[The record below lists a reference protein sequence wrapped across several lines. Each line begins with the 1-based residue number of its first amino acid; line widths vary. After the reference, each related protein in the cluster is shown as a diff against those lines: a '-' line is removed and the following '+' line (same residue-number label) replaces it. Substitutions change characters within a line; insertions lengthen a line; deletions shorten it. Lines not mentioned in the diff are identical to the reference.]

1 MGTTVPG
8 SNVLLDDLAGVV
20 AVDASAEQT
29 PCGMTGEKS
38 LQDTRVISI
47 VSHFRSSDP

>member
-8 SNVLLDDLAGVV
+8 SNFLLDIAGVV
-20 AVDASAEQT
+20 TVDTSAEQT
-29 PCGMTGEKS
+29 PCGMTREKP
-38 LQDTRVISI
+38 LQDTGVISI